1 MSDPEDDELP
11 LASAIREMLQSEGW
25 KWFCQQVDAEFGP
38 PGIARRLNTIR
49 AELPRGP
56 GREFDL
62 TAKVDALYEA
72 ADVVNALIMRPKE
85 HLAKLTPKKPTTRLY
100 DSFRRTVE
108 THR

>member
-1 MSDPEDDELP
+1 LSDPEDDDLP
-11 LASAIREMLQSEGW
+11 LTAALRDLVQSDGW
-25 KWFCQQVDAEFGP
+25 KWFCQMVDAEFGP

-49 AELPRGP
+49 ADLPRGP

-72 ADVVNALIMRPKE
+72 ADVVNALIKRPKDE
-85 HLAKLTPKKPTTRLY
+85 IAKMTKKQPERLY
-100 DSFRRTVE
+100 DKFRRTVE